1 MEIVAI
7 VGFLVC
13 AFVPLIVYGLYTA
26 RFGEP
31 IKADKPRAPRGRR
44 A

>member
-1 MEIVAI
+1 MEIIAI
-7 VGFLVC
+7 VGFFVLS
-13 AFVPLIVYGLYTA
+13 FVPLLAYGLYTA

-31 IKADKPRAPRGRR
+31 IKADKVRAPRGRR